1 MNNKLLTGLI
11 PVAIS
16 LMSLIG
22 HSQEPEYRE
31 ATRDE
36 KLTAARQLMT
46 KDFNAAF
53 ITVDADGQPRARTME
68 PFPPEADWTIWL
80 ATKPITRKVMQI
92 QDNSQVTLYYN
103 DDAAMAYVTIMGTA
117 TLHDDSDSK
126 ARKKHRLIPVY
137 WPDYPDDYL
146 LISVKPAWLEIT
158 TLKIPIDPETWRPQ
172 AVRFDE

>member
-1 MNNKLLTGLI
+1 MNNRTLMGLVA
-11 PVAIS
+11 VAIS
-16 LMSLIG
+16 LMPHLGVSE
-22 HSQEPEYRE
+22 EPEYRE
-31 ATRDE
+31 ATREE
-36 KLTAARQLMT
+36 KLAAAGELMA

-53 ITVDADGQPRARTME
+53 VTVDVDGQPRARTME
-68 PFPPEADWTIWL
+68 PFPPEDDWTIWL

-92 QDNSQVTLYYN
+92 QDNGKVTLYFN

-117 TLHDDSDSK
+117 TIHDDSQSK

-158 TLKIPIDPETWRPQ
+158 TLEIPIDPETWRPQ
-172 AVRFDE
+172 VVRFEE